1 MITFIPLSYY
11 TPLYFNILL
20 LTFLLIWLNSHGV
33 SLFNKDHLFKKQGFG
48 VFILI
53 VIILYMGLR
62 PISGAY
68 FGDMG
73 TYANVFQNYAESGGP
88 FFNQDLGFNIFM
100 LGCAKIM
107 NVNMFFLLCAFLY
120 VFPLYL
126 ASQKLFRSY
135 WLYAFLIL
143 VGSFSFWAFG
153 TNGIRNGIATSLILL
168 AFAYSDRKIVMIVL
182 MFVAVSFHKSMI
194 IPIAAFIITLFYKDS
209 KKLFYFWLLCIPL
222 SLMAGGFFESLFSH
236 IGLSDARTSYL
247 TAGNVNDDQFS
258 HTGFR
263 WDFLLYSATGIYAGW
278 YFIFKRNF
286 KDPLYHQFF
295 NIYIIANAFWIL
307 IIRSNFSNRFAYLSW
322 FMLGVII
329 IYPFL
334 KRQFFKNQ
342 YQVLDSI
349 IFLYFIFTYVMNV
362 ILVRQ

>member
-1 MITFIPLSYY
+1 MMNFIPLHYY

-20 LTFLLIWLNSHGV
+20 LTFLLIWLNSHGA
-33 SLFNKDHLFKKQGFG
+33 SLFNKEHLFNKRGFG
-48 VFILI
+48 IVILI

-68 FGDMG
+68 FGDMV
-73 TYANVFQNYAESGGP
+73 TYAHVFNTYAKTGGP

-100 LGCAKIM
+100 LACSKVM
-107 NVNMFFLLCAFLY
+107 SVNMFFLLCAFLY

-126 ASQKLFRSY
+126 ASRKLFRRY

-168 AFAYSDRKIVMIVL
+168 AFAYSDRKIVMVVL
-182 MFVAVSFHKSMI
+182 MFIAVSFHKSMVLLLL
-194 IPIAAFIITLFYKDS
+194 AYVVTLFYKDS
-209 KKLFYFWLLCIPL
+209 KKLFYFWLLCIPV
-222 SLMAGGFFESLFSH
+222 SLLAGSFFESLFSH
-236 IGLSDARTSYL
+236 IGLGDDRMNYL
-247 TAGNVNDDQFS
+247 IEGNFTGDQFS

-263 WDFLLYSATGIYAGW
+263 WDFLLYSATGLYAGW

-286 KDPLYHQFF
+286 KDPLYHQLF
-295 NIYIIANAFWIL
+295 NIYLVANAYWIL
-307 IIRSNFSNRFAYLSW
+307 VIRANFSNRYAYLSW
-322 FMLGVII
+322 FMLGIII

-334 KRQFFKNQ
+334 KRQFFKKQ
-342 YQVLDSI
+342 YQVLDSVL
-349 IFLYFIFTYVMNV
+349 FLYFLFTYVMNV
-362 ILVRQ
+362 ILVK